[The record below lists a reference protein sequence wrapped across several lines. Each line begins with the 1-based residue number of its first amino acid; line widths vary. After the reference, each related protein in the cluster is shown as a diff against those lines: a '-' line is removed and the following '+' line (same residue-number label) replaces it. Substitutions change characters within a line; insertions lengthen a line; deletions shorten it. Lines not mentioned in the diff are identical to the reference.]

1 MAKTDFKKV
10 SIKQGRELI
19 LVNEKPF
26 TYVSITTQDNK
37 EISIEWDTNYN
48 SFCINTSGDI
58 VVLGEEQNAVNFKIK
73 K

>member
-26 TYVSITTQDNK
+26 TYVSIITQDNK

-58 VVLGEEQNAVNFKIK
+58 IVLGEEQNAVNFKIK